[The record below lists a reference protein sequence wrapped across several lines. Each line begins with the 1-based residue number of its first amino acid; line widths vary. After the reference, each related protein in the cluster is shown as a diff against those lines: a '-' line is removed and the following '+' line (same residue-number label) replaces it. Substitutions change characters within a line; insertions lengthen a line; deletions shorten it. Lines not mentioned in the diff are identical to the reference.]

1 MKPDTTFTQTS
12 GGITAPSGFRA
23 AAVSCGI
30 KVDALD
36 LALIVSDNPAS
47 AAAMFTTNKTVAAPV
62 VVCREH
68 LKNSGGIARA
78 IAVNSGCANACTG
91 ETGLTNAQMM
101 SQALASAI
109 NCPTEQTLVA
119 STGVIGLPL
128 EVSKIESGIITAAR
142 NLDRQSNQEAAKAI
156 MTTDPWPKETAV
168 QVNTPAGSF
177 TIGGMVKGS
186 GMIEPMMATMLAF
199 LTTDASIDSL
209 QLRHALSSVTNET
222 FNAISVDG
230 ECSTNDSVFLLANGS
245 SGTSVSD
252 AIYPFF
258 VDGLRQVCSKLA
270 KEIVRGGEGATKLVS
285 IRVTGAN
292 TGHDARRAARAIANS
307 PLVKT
312 ALHGA
317 DPNWG
322 RFIAVAGRAGVT
334 FEPSRAKVKIG
345 SVVLYENETAWPER
359 EVEASKHMSGN
370 EVDVVVDLGTIGGE
384 EATVWTC
391 DLSAEYIR
399 INADYRT

>member
-1 MKPDTTFTQTS
+1 M
-12 GGITAPSGFRA
+12 
-23 AAVSCGI
+23 
-30 KVDALD
+30 
-36 LALIVSDNPAS
+36 
-47 AAAMFTTNKTVAAPV
+47 
-62 VVCREH
+62 
-68 LKNSGGIARA
+68 
-78 IAVNSGCANACTG
+78 
-91 ETGLTNAQMM
+91 
-101 SQALASAI
+101 
-109 NCPTEQTLVA
+109 
-119 STGVIGLPL
+119 
-128 EVSKIESGIITAAR
+128 
-142 NLDRQSNQEAAKAI
+142 
-156 MTTDPWPKETAV
+156 
-168 QVNTPAGSF
+168 
-177 TIGGMVKGS
+177 
-186 GMIEPMMATMLAF
+186 
-199 LTTDASIDSL
+199 
-209 QLRHALSSVTNET
+209 
-222 FNAISVDG
+222 
-230 ECSTNDSVFLLANGS
+230 
-245 SGTSVSD
+245 
-252 AIYPFF
+252 
-258 VDGLRQVCSKLA
+258 
-270 KEIVRGGEGATKLVS
+270 
-285 IRVTGAN
+285 TGAN

>member
-1 MKPDTTFTQTS
+1 
-12 GGITAPSGFRA
+12 
-23 AAVSCGI
+23 
-30 KVDALD
+30 
-36 LALIVSDNPAS
+36 
-47 AAAMFTTNKTVAAPV
+47 
-62 VVCREH
+62 
-68 LKNSGGIARA
+68 
-78 IAVNSGCANACTG
+78 
-91 ETGLTNAQMM
+91 
-101 SQALASAI
+101 
-109 NCPTEQTLVA
+109 
-119 STGVIGLPL
+119 
-128 EVSKIESGIITAAR
+128 
-142 NLDRQSNQEAAKAI
+142 
-156 MTTDPWPKETAV
+156 
-168 QVNTPAGSF
+168 
-177 TIGGMVKGS
+177 
-186 GMIEPMMATMLAF
+186 
-199 LTTDASIDSL
+199 
-209 QLRHALSSVTNET
+209 
-222 FNAISVDG
+222 
-230 ECSTNDSVFLLANGS
+230 VFLLANGS
-245 SGTSVSD
+245 SGISVSD

-258 VDGLRQVCSKLA
+258 VGGLRQVCSKLA